1 MRSNISIS
9 TWNINGLSN
18 KVLGDKSKNQDF
30 LNQIKSNDFIFLTET
45 WAKTTISVNGFKAIS
60 SILPPKLNQRGR
72 LSGGITLLFNSK
84 FETHVSVIKNSQ
96 NFLWC
101 KISKSIL
108 KSEND
113 LYLCGTYIP
122 PKSSKYFKSEL
133 FDQLEE
139 ETIIFSG
146 KGDVILIGDFNARTS
161 KLDDFVS
168 TDGNKHIQNLTQ
180 DNSNETKR
188 ENFDNIINDHGKNL
202 IEICKNCNM
211 RILNGR
217 TKGDSLGKPTFH
229 SKNGISTIDYVICNI
244 SLLEHIKFLVVKP
257 TNYFSDHSQI
267 TIWMNA
273 KDNIDKTS
281 EDVSNFSRKLPNQF
295 IWDNI
300 SNRTFIES
308 LNLPEIQIKYQNFIN
323 KNYPINDEGVNDCL
337 NTFQDL
343 ILEAGKKSLKIKN
356 IRKRNKI
363 KNISNKKWFDKD
375 CRLKRHEV
383 RKLANQKHR
392 DPMDIDL
399 RNRYH
404 LELKAYKSILKLKK
418 EEFHEQKLIEL
429 ESTAGNDPNSFWKV
443 LQTMDD
449 ELPINTTPNMISEEQ
464 WLFHFQKLHSKHK
477 LNETQNNIIKTL
489 NREEENKNQNQYTNL
504 DHPLS
509 EWDIKIA
516 VKKLK
521 TNKSA
526 YSDRIK
532 NEMII
537 YSTNILLQGF
547 VKLFNLILEVGNF
560 PRQWCE
566 GLITP
571 IFKSDDRLN

>member
-1 MRSNISIS
+1 M
-9 TWNINGLSN
+9 
-18 KVLGDKSKNQDF
+18 
-30 LNQIKSNDFIFLTET
+30 
-45 WAKTTISVNGFKAIS
+45 
-60 SILPPKLNQRGR
+60 
-72 LSGGITLLFNSK
+72 
-84 FETHVSVIKNSQ
+84 
-96 NFLWC
+96 
-101 KISKSIL
+101 
-108 KSEND
+108 
-113 LYLCGTYIP
+113 
-122 PKSSKYFKSEL
+122 
-133 FDQLEE
+133 
-139 ETIIFSG
+139 
-146 KGDVILIGDFNARTS
+146 ILIGDFNARTS

-211 RILNGR
+211 QILNGR

-281 EDVSNFSRKLPNQF
+281 EDVPNFSRKLPNQF

-308 LNLPEIQIKYQNFIN
+308 LNLSEIQIKYKNFIN

-375 CRLKRHEV
+375 C
-383 RKLANQKHR
+383 
-392 DPMDIDL
+392 
-399 RNRYH
+399 
-404 LELKAYKSILKLKK
+404 
-418 EEFHEQKLIEL
+418 
-429 ESTAGNDPNSFWKV
+429 
-443 LQTMDD
+443 
-449 ELPINTTPNMISEEQ
+449 
-464 WLFHFQKLHSKHK
+464 
-477 LNETQNNIIKTL
+477 
-489 NREEENKNQNQYTNL
+489 
-504 DHPLS
+504 
-509 EWDIKIA
+509 
-516 VKKLK
+516 
-521 TNKSA
+521 
-526 YSDRIK
+526 
-532 NEMII
+532 
-537 YSTNILLQGF
+537 
-547 VKLFNLILEVGNF
+547 
-560 PRQWCE
+560 
-566 GLITP
+566 
-571 IFKSDDRLN
+571 